1 MMAAKEHGVAV
12 HLWAVQAADGDYN
25 QSEDL
30 VAEADERRVLDRA
43 WITKAVRAKELT
55 GVCAPPPAPRPE
67 IAAILSAPLPDSAL
81 GARTERPTEEGEH
94 APAAAPSENGT
105 QERVPA
111 PKGVPTPK
119 DLAALRAPGV
129 QPAQPPAS
137 ATLRWSSDKGWVDRP
152 GGAAESPD
160 VASMPT
166 LAQLTTAEQR
176 WADREEDITTVG
188 GDPYEV
194 GQVFARRWMGTSCP
208 GCIRG
213 FRIGSTGSCCG
224 TRPGSGCSRTRTI
237 RSTSMIGTR
246 SGPDS
251 GGRSTCGPRR
261 STLPRGSDRCCGEFG
276 TSPHGE
282 LSVCAE
288 GPTRGRKRGADP
300 VGSSLVSTRVGQA
313 LRHRGDVVCAVR
325 GLTKTY
331 PAVRGRRGAPGTPE
345 VRATDDVRLDI
356 RGGEIFGLLG
366 PNGAGK
372 TTLVRQLTGLMRPD
386 AGSVEILGHDIVRH
400 PERAARILAY
410 LGQESTALDDLTVS
424 LAAETTGRLR
434 GLDVRRARDER
445 DAVLDELGLGPLAGR
460 PIRKLSG
467 GQRRLACFAAAL
479 VGERPLLVL
488 DEPTTAMDPVA
499 RRAVWSAVDRR
510 RAERG
515 TTVLLVTHNVIE
527 AETVL
532 DRVAVLDRGRV
543 IACDTP
549 SGLKERVAGE
559 VRVELLWRE
568 RAPLDVPEVA
578 ALQDRAVESG
588 RRWTLR
594 LAPEEARAVVAT
606 VTGGAAFAALD
617 DFTLA
622 TPSLEDVYL
631 ALGGDAQTGLV
642 KA

>member
-1 MMAAKEHGVAV
+1 M
-12 HLWAVQAADGDYN
+12 
-25 QSEDL
+25 
-30 VAEADERRVLDRA
+30 
-43 WITKAVRAKELT
+43 
-55 GVCAPPPAPRPE
+55 
-67 IAAILSAPLPDSAL
+67 
-81 GARTERPTEEGEH
+81 
-94 APAAAPSENGT
+94 
-105 QERVPA
+105 
-111 PKGVPTPK
+111 
-119 DLAALRAPGV
+119 
-129 QPAQPPAS
+129 
-137 ATLRWSSDKGWVDRP
+137 
-152 GGAAESPD
+152 
-160 VASMPT
+160 
-166 LAQLTTAEQR
+166 
-176 WADREEDITTVG
+176 
-188 GDPYEV
+188 
-194 GQVFARRWMGTSCP
+194 
-208 GCIRG
+208 
-213 FRIGSTGSCCG
+213 
-224 TRPGSGCSRTRTI
+224 
-237 RSTSMIGTR
+237 
-246 SGPDS
+246 
-251 GGRSTCGPRR
+251 
-261 STLPRGSDRCCGEFG
+261 
-276 TSPHGE
+276 
-282 LSVCAE
+282 
-288 GPTRGRKRGADP
+288 
-300 VGSSLVSTRVGQA
+300 
-313 LRHRGDVVCAVR
+313 CAVR

-331 PAVRGRRGAPGTPE
+331 PAVRARRGAPGTPE

-356 RGGEIFGLLG
+356 RRGEIFGLLG

-434 GLDVRRARDER
+434 GLDVRQARDER
-445 DAVLDELGLGPLAGR
+445 DAVLDELGLGALAGR

-510 RAERG
+510 RAEHG
-515 TTVLLVTHNVIE
+515 TTVVLVTHNVIE

-549 SGLKERVAGE
+549 SGLKERVSGE
-559 VRVELLWRE
+559 VRVELLWRD

-578 ALQDRAVESG
+578 ALQDRVVESG

-631 ALGGDAQTGLV
+631 SLGGAAQQGLV

>member
-1 MMAAKEHGVAV
+1 M
-12 HLWAVQAADGDYN
+12 
-25 QSEDL
+25 
-30 VAEADERRVLDRA
+30 
-43 WITKAVRAKELT
+43 
-55 GVCAPPPAPRPE
+55 
-67 IAAILSAPLPDSAL
+67 
-81 GARTERPTEEGEH
+81 
-94 APAAAPSENGT
+94 
-105 QERVPA
+105 
-111 PKGVPTPK
+111 
-119 DLAALRAPGV
+119 
-129 QPAQPPAS
+129 
-137 ATLRWSSDKGWVDRP
+137 
-152 GGAAESPD
+152 
-160 VASMPT
+160 
-166 LAQLTTAEQR
+166 
-176 WADREEDITTVG
+176 
-188 GDPYEV
+188 
-194 GQVFARRWMGTSCP
+194 
-208 GCIRG
+208 
-213 FRIGSTGSCCG
+213 
-224 TRPGSGCSRTRTI
+224 
-237 RSTSMIGTR
+237 
-246 SGPDS
+246 
-251 GGRSTCGPRR
+251 
-261 STLPRGSDRCCGEFG
+261 
-276 TSPHGE
+276 
-282 LSVCAE
+282 
-288 GPTRGRKRGADP
+288 
-300 VGSSLVSTRVGQA
+300 
-313 LRHRGDVVCAVR
+313 CAVR

-331 PAVRGRRGAPGTPE
+331 PAVRGRRGTPGTPAL
-345 VRATDDVRLDI
+345 RATDDVRLDI
-356 RGGEIFGLLG
+356 AQGEIFGLLG

-386 AGSVEILGHDIVRH
+386 SGSVEILGHDIVRH

-410 LGQESTALDDLTVS
+410 LGQESTALDELTVS

-434 GLDVRRARDER
+434 GLDARTARAER
-445 DAVLDELGLGPLAGR
+445 DDVLDELGLTPIAGR
-460 PIRKLSG
+460 PLRKLSG

-488 DEPTTAMDPVA
+488 DEPTTGMDPVA

-568 RAPLDVPEVA
+568 RAPLEVPEVA
-578 ALQDRAVESG
+578 ALQDRAVKSG

-594 LAPEEARAVVAT
+594 LAPEEARTVVAT

-631 ALGGDAQTGLV
+631 ALGGAAQKGLV